1 MKKSLVL
8 SALLISLPCYSDLAP
23 QKGIEGEISLNTGI
37 MSTTSNF
44 NTEGD
49 VTIDSIESKAQSE
62 SEALVAPLGNIAY
75 TFGEQLKHQIYFG
88 TAREDV
94 AVGTLALQL
103 GYRYELDS
111 GTIVNVSY
119 LPTVMS
125 GKTWQDPYQ
134 TGVARIETDEKG
146 NAYRLKLEDISATS
160 FSLDL
165 VYATNEI
172 EIDAYSGSDL
182 ARNGHSYYVNGEYLF
197 ILSRTSFVKPSITYI
212 RHEADGKASSYDS
225 YGADVSWINIFD
237 RHSFVLTAG
246 YAKRGYDTASTVF
259 DEIRSDD
266 EYNFFAAYEYTNFM
280 EWQDWS
286 LISFAGYGS
295 TQSNIT
301 FYDESGYIVAVG
313 LNNKF

>member
-1 MKKSLVL
+1 MKRSLAL

-23 QKGIEGEISLNTGI
+23 QAGIEGEISLIAGT

-49 VTIDSIESKAQSE
+49 ATIGSIDNKAQSE
-62 SEALVAPLGNIAY
+62 STALVAPLGNISY
-75 TFGEQLKHQIYFG
+75 TFGEQLNHQFYFG

-103 GYRYELDS
+103 GYKHELDS
-111 GTIVNVSY
+111 GTIVSVSFI
-119 LPTVMS
+119 PTVMS

-134 TGVARIETDEKG
+134 TGVARIETDETG
-146 NAYRLKLEDISATS
+146 NAYRLKLERISATR

-165 VYATNEI
+165 AFAINEV
-172 EIDAYSGSDL
+172 ENDAYSGTNL
-182 ARNGHSYYVNGEYLF
+182 ARDGHSYYAKGEYLF
-197 ILSRTSFVKPSITYI
+197 ILSRTSFVTPSVAYI
-212 RHEADGKASSYDS
+212 RHEADGKANSYDS
-225 YGADVSWINIFD
+225 YGADVSWVNIFD

-246 YAKRGYDTASTVF
+246 YARRGYDSASMVF
-259 DEIRSDD
+259 NKIRADD

-280 EWQDWS
+280 DWQDWS

-301 FYDESGYIVAVG
+301 FYDESEYIVSVG